1 MRGMKPRRHKG
12 TKGKARRGFSFA
24 EVMFA
29 VIVLGIGFIMIAA
42 IFPVAISQTQES
54 LSDTAGVTVGRTG
67 SIVIANLLSEGG
79 VPAQAGPPA
88 VAAIPAPYGDI
99 TSYADYSSTPP
110 TLADGKVH
118 AIDGIGTLTPS
129 RWDRLKGNFVD
140 TADPRFAWI
149 PVGYKMSDESTGTF
163 GPATSVAR
171 YAEIYVLAIQSQT
184 KPIFDRTDFD
194 PPATPGPAPFNSGI
208 ASAHPKLF
216 TGVHIQDSTTGTFGI
231 DTATFTGTDPFN
243 GAIAPGAY
251 ILVSDDHLNT
261 SPQPLNAKLMNGQY
275 YRLGSL
281 IAPNVYELQPGND
294 FSISPGRDGVLN
306 TADDIKEIPAADV
319 FLVGKGFD
327 DNNNPTGFE
336 GNAMDVFM
344 LPPIIVQLPLQ
355 IP

>member
-1 MRGMKPRRHKG
+1 MEGTKALRHKG
-12 TKGKARRGFSFA
+12 TKRMTLRRGFSFA

-54 LSDTAGVTVGRTG
+54 LSDSAGVTVGRTG

-79 VPAQAGPPA
+79 VPANPA
-88 VAAIPAPYGDI
+88 NGVPVAIPAPYGDI
-99 TSYADYSSTPP
+99 SSYADYSAPKP
-110 TLADGKVH
+110 ALADGKVH
-118 AIDGIGTLTPS
+118 AIDGLGTLTPS

-149 PVGYKMSDESTGTF
+149 PMGYKLSDESNGTF
-163 GPATSVAR
+163 GPAASVAR
-171 YAEIYVLAIQSQT
+171 YAEVYVLAIQSQT

-216 TGVHIQDSTTGTFGI
+216 TGVHIQDSTTGTFGV

-251 ILVSDDHLNT
+251 ILVSDDKL
-261 SPQPLNAKLMNGQY
+261 PGLNATLMNGQY
-275 YRLGSL
+275 YRLGSVV
-281 IAPNVYELQPGND
+281 APNVYELQPGND
-294 FSISPGRDGVLN
+294 FQISPGRDGVLN

-319 FLVGKGFD
+319 FMVGKGFN
-327 DNNNPTGFE
+327 DNNNPTDFE

-344 LPPIIVQLPLQ
+344 LPPIVVQLPLQ
-355 IP
+355 VGP